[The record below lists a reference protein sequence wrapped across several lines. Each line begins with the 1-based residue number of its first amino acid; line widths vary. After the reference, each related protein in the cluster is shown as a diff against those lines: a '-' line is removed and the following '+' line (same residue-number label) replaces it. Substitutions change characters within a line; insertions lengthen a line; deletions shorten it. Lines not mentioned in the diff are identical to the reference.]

1 MSKETQD
8 GFTPKRD
15 PLDVAIDRLVKAA
28 RRFEFWKGHGRRG
41 DGNLDTAKA
50 EMKAARVALKK
61 VIREAGR

>member
-1 MSKETQD
+1 MND

-28 RRFEFWKGHGRRG
+28 RRFEFWKDHGRRG
-41 DGNLDTAKA
+41 DGNLEAAKA

-61 VIREAGR
+61 AIKEMSK